1 MKRTIFLIL
10 FILFVYFGI
19 SKVIESKNLIPSD
32 AIRMRVI
39 PNSNS
44 EEDQAI
50 KQKVRQRLETD
61 VFASLRDVRGIAE
74 VRKQIYEKLPLFEES
89 VSSVLEEERYPLG
102 YQIDFGMHYF
112 PEKEYKGITYKE
124 GSYESLVVTIGEG
137 KGDNW
142 WCVLF
147 PPLCMIEAEES
158 DEVEYKMWIEEMID
172 KYM

>member
-1 MKRTIFLIL
+1 MKKTIFLIL
-10 FILFVYFGI
+10 FILFTYFSI
-19 SKVIESKNLIPSD
+19 SKVIESKNLIPED

-44 EEDQAI
+44 EKDQNV
-50 KQKVRQRLETD
+50 KWKVKEKLETD
-61 VFASLRDVRGIAE
+61 VFSSLKNVKGVDEA
-74 VRKQIYEKLPLFEES
+74 RKQIQKNLPLFEKSISDILKKEN
-89 VSSVLEEERYPLG
+89 YTLG
-102 YQIDFGMHYF
+102 YNLHYGMNYF
-112 PEKEYKGITYKE
+112 PSKVYKGITYKE
-124 GSYESLVVTIGEG
+124 GEYESLVVTLGEG

-158 DEVEYKMWIEEMID
+158 DEVEYKLWIEEMLD